1 MQSLL
6 MLEKREN
13 AKGETLHPGMKKDT
27 MCTVRKVFIHPELF
41 FIMIMPAYIFSIKK
55 GVKTCTFE

>member
-13 AKGETLHPGMKKDT
+13 ARGEDT
-27 MCTVRKVFIHPELF
+27 MRTVREVFIHPELL
-41 FIMIMPAYIFSIKK
+41 FIMIMPAYMFSIKK
-55 GVKTCTFE
+55 GVKTCTFQ